1 MFSSYERGG
10 IATSHSHR
18 NRVNWGKVQC
28 WLDSA
33 NEGKVGALTHL
44 HDESCGGLP
53 NQCPARGRSP
63 DSCTNCWASSVVDS
77 VLTLARFGLD
87 SCTFKVPPK
96 SRGGVIP
103 GKQKVVSA
111 LKCSA
116 KFEDSNGTPG
126 RVLFPLPD
134 STTRVRTLLPY

>member
-1 MFSSYERGG
+1 M
-10 IATSHSHR
+10 
-18 NRVNWGKVQC
+18 
-28 WLDSA
+28 
-33 NEGKVGALTHL
+33 
-44 HDESCGGLP
+44 HDETVEVCP
-53 NQCPARGRSP
+53 KQCPAREHSP

-87 SCTFKVPPK
+87 SCSFKVPPK

-116 KFEDSNGTPG
+116 KFEDSNGSPG

-134 STTRVRTLLPY
+134 STTRVRTLLPYRRSEGACLHLTCAPTSPFTEQFNIDLELRINS